1 MVRLEISVLAQEADN
16 FKLRKQRKMDLSNIM
31 QQAKDMQEKM
41 ARIQE
46 NLAKK
51 TITGSAG
58 GGMVLVTVN
67 GQGDVLSINIEEAV
81 VDPQE
86 VAMLQDLI
94 VAATNDAIRKAK
106 ELSKQELGQLTG
118 GLNIP
123 GLTNFMQ
130 P

>member
-1 MVRLEISVLAQEADN
+1 
-16 FKLRKQRKMDLSNIM
+16 MDLSNIM

-41 ARIQE
+41 AKIQE
-46 NLAKK
+46 DLSRK

-58 GGMVLVTVN
+58 GGMVLVNVN
-67 GQGDVLSINIEEAV
+67 GQGDVLSV
-81 VDPQE
+81 VLEKAIIDPQE
-86 VAMLQDLI
+86 STMLQDLI
-94 VAATNDAIRKAK
+94 VAATNDAITKAK

-123 GLTNFMQ
+123 GLTNLMK

>member
-1 MVRLEISVLAQEADN
+1 
-16 FKLRKQRKMDLSNIM
+16 MDLSNIM

-67 GQGDVLSINIEEAV
+67 GQGDVLSITIEEAV

>member
-1 MVRLEISVLAQEADN
+1 
-16 FKLRKQRKMDLSNIM
+16 MDISNIM
-31 QQAKDMQEKM
+31 QQAKDMQDKM
-41 ARIQE
+41 AKIQE

-67 GQGDVLSINIEEAV
+67 GQGDVLSIAIEKAV
-81 VDPQE
+81 IDPQE